1 MKNIYIYIYYYITI
15 KLIEMS
21 DDRIK
26 ELQDFANDFKRRLK
40 NAKEKYELS
49 LSKSIE
55 IENSQKKEESIN
67 YKLINKSQK
76 LNKLRQ
82 RYVNKFFI
90 K

>member
-1 MKNIYIYIYYYITI
+1 
-15 KLIEMS
+15 MS
-21 DDRIK
+21 EEKIK

-40 NAKEKYELS
+40 YAKKKYEHS

-55 IENSQKKEESIN
+55 IENNKKKEESIN
-67 YKLINKSQK
+67 YNLINKSQK
-76 LNKLRQ
+76 LNKNRQ